1 MNTTQSETRGARA
14 SLTPAYRL
22 AAFWFAIALTWGV
35 TKGFVL
41 PADTLQLVG
50 ESQKG
55 LYLGIL
61 YAGSALVSTIVPP
74 ILGAWS
80 DRLGRRQPFLLAS
93 ATVIAL
99 GLALMLGAPA
109 TLGYWLYF
117 AGFCTLELG
126 ASAIHGVYAAMLP
139 DLIPTA
145 RYGVVSGVIGL
156 MRLLGEGT
164 GVIVA
169 TLGLGRGFEYSTMTL
184 VVIAAAFITLSAAG
198 PTRAP
203 KNPSGA
209 PTLPWRAFLTHP
221 AYHNFRWVFITRA
234 LAEFG
239 RTAIQPFLLYWLI
252 DVVRDYTLFGTT
264 LPDARTAQ
272 ALLLLAALLAAA
284 ASTLVCGRV
293 SDRIGRKG
301 ILTLAAVLQTA
312 APLGILLAPT
322 YPVALALITL
332 WGFGTGMYLSVDWA
346 LGVDALPSSVNRARD
361 LGIWHISMSLPAVGE
376 FALGGWL
383 DALNRASSG
392 SGYSVLFLVSA
403 ASFALGGALIHRI
416 RGVR

>member
-1 MNTTQSETRGARA
+1 MNHANDATRETRA
-14 SLTPAYRL
+14 STAPAYRL

-41 PADTLQLVG
+41 PADTLELVG
-50 ESQKG
+50 ETQKG

-74 ILGAWS
+74 LLGAWS
-80 DRLGRRQPFLLAS
+80 DRLGRRQPFMLAS
-93 ATVIAL
+93 AAVIAL
-99 GLALMLGAPA
+99 GLILMLAAPS

-139 DLIPTA
+139 DLIPA
-145 RYGVVSGVIGL
+145 ERYGVVSGVIGL
-156 MRLLGEGT
+156 MRLLGEGA
-164 GVIVA
+164 GVIIAAV
-169 TLGLGRGFEYSTMTL
+169 GLGRGFEYATMTL
-184 VVIAAAFITLSAAG
+184 VIVAAAFITLSAAG
-198 PTRAP
+198 NTT
-203 KNPSGA
+203 A
-209 PTLPWRAFLTHP
+209 PTTRDAPSQPLRAFLTQP
-221 AYHNFRWVFITRA
+221 EYHDFRWVFITRS

-252 DVVRDYTLFGTT
+252 DVVRDFTLFGTK
-264 LPDARTAQ
+264 LPDARAAQ
-272 ALLLLAALLAAA
+272 AVLLLAALLAAA
-284 ASTLVCGRV
+284 ASTLVSGRL
-293 SDRIGRKG
+293 SDRVGRKG

-322 YPVALALITL
+322 YLVALALITL

-392 SGYSVLFLVSA
+392 SGYTVLFLISA